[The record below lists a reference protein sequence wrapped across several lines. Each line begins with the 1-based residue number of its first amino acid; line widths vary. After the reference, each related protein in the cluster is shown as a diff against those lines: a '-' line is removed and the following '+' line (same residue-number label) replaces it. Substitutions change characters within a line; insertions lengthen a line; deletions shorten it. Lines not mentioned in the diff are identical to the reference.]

1 MCFLAFGEA
10 HYHRTQCV
18 DLIVA
23 MVSIGRCVL
32 DAPHLIILW
41 GDITFSFVLRPP
53 EHSLQTVMAYSS
65 ISATPTQ
72 VSTGLG
78 ALAGHPYS
86 GPTVGLGEANR
97 SSFLPP
103 WKLMILRSNAISH
116 HVRTHTKGQLQTRS
130 FTLSFHVS

>member
-1 MCFLAFGEA
+1 M
-10 HYHRTQCV
+10 
-18 DLIVA
+18 A

-65 ISATPTQ
+65 ISATPPL

-78 ALAGHPYS
+78 ALVGHPSS
-86 GPTVGLGEANR
+86 GPIGILLIYPVQKALIPNMLIPDLQPNV
-97 SSFLPP
+97 SSL
-103 WKLMILRSNAISH
+103 LDSD
-116 HVRTHTKGQLQTRS
+116 
-130 FTLSFHVS
+130 